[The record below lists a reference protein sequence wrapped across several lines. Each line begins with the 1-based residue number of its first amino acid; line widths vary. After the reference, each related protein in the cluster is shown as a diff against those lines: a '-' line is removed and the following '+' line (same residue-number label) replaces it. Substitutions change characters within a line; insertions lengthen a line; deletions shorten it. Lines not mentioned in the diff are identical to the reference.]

1 MFEAKTWA
9 QSTPL
14 PLSIE
19 MENCERSQEYIS
31 FSTSRLQHDSGFWW
45 HHRCHSCQF
54 GPSCFSGFR
63 RDHYHKFI
71 FILKATKR
79 NQESLIKIIAFLPL
93 ISVKIPHNETLD
105 SVFVLVRL
113 F

>member
-19 MENCERSQEYIS
+19 IENCERSQDYIS
-31 FSTSRLQHDSGFWW
+31 FNTSRLRQRFSMTPPL
-45 HHRCHSCQF
+45 SQLSQF
-54 GPSCFSGFR
+54 GQSCFSAFR
-63 RDHYHKFI
+63 SDHYHKFI

-93 ISVKIPHNETLD
+93 ISVKIPHNETLN